1 MIKQVSINRFEG
13 NGIVERIE
21 GNGWD
26 IDAECIELNGINARI
41 DEGLENRI
49 ISLDGPA
56 VEDLFKSLRDLLK
69 ENSGLR
75 ETIEEQDACINRL
88 EHSLKERD
96 AVIDDMK
103 INNIK
108 NPNESA
114 NYCANDVLAIETLH
128 LRQIIEEQDK
138 SIKRLDK
145 ERHIDCC
152 RRLDK
157 AIEEKDSYIK
167 TLETKLS
174 DANKDRDIVI
184 EEKIELI
191 KILDQEMRNKDI
203 EKDLK
208 GKEAIIEEKNERIK
222 TLNGEVRDKDI
233 EIERLNNSL
242 SNYYELYEK
251 CRVLENKLKLAD
263 KWIPIRDFIHE
274 ATGEDFDFAVK
285 TFLNFIPDYEVT
297 VSVSRQEDDDN
308 D

>member
-13 NGIVERIE
+13 NGIIERIE

-41 DEGLENRI
+41 EERLENRI

-75 ETIEEQDACINRL
+75 ETIEE
-88 EHSLKERD
+88 
-96 AVIDDMK
+96 
-103 INNIK
+103 
-108 NPNESA
+108 
-114 NYCANDVLAIETLH
+114 
-128 LRQIIEEQDK
+128 
-138 SIKRLDK
+138 
-145 ERHIDCC
+145 
-152 RRLDK
+152 
-157 AIEEKDSYIK
+157 
-167 TLETKLS
+167 
-174 DANKDRDIVI
+174 
-184 EEKIELI
+184 
-191 KILDQEMRNKDI
+191 
-203 EKDLK
+203 
-208 GKEAIIEEKNERIK
+208 KNERIK
-222 TLNGEVRDKDI
+222 TLNREVRDKDI

-251 CRVLENKLKLAD
+251 YRVLENKVRNKNVEIERLNRKLERYDEIVDKNVRLENKLKLAD
-263 KWIPIRDFIHE
+263 KWNPIKDFIRE

-297 VSVSRQEDDDN
+297 VSVSKQEDDDN